1 MICVPIIAKN
11 TGEALEKIVMANP
24 VADMLEFRLD
34 VMESFRVEDM
44 LQEAAKPVIV
54 TYRSQGEGGKG
65 LADHETRARYLLNA
79 IEKGADLVDVEYG
92 MPSGFRQRFLEVQGS
107 FKVIIS
113 AHLPEGTPSRKQLVA
128 MFRTLAATGA
138 DIVKIVTRARAPED
152 NLRVLDLIPMAQRAG
167 VKIITFCMG
176 PMGRISRVASPL
188 LGSYLAFASL
198 EQGQESADGQ
208 MPAVQMNDI
217 LKVLKG

>member
-79 IEKGADLVDVEYG
+79 IEKGADLVDVEYS
-92 MPSGFRQRFLEVQGS
+92 MPLEIRRKVLEGQGS

-113 AHLPEGTPSRKQLVA
+113 THLPDGTPSRNQLEGI
-128 MFRTLAATGA
+128 FRALAATGA

-152 NLRVLDLIPMAQRAG
+152 NLRVLDLIPIAQKVG

-176 PMGRISRVASPL
+176 PMGRTSRIASPL
-188 LGSYLAFASL
+188 LGGYLAFASL
-198 EQGQESADGQ
+198 KQGQESADGQ
-208 MPAVQMNDI
+208 MPVIQMRDI
-217 LKVLKG
+217 LRVLKG